1 MLKATDHNED
11 MMCVNLYAPNN
22 TTTTSMNQ
30 TLQEMQGDSQKHN
43 TNRRFTTPLS
53 VQGRARV
60 QKISKEMEDL
70 NNVINQGRSVYIY

>member
-30 TLQEMQGDSQKHN
+30 TLQEMQRDS
-43 TNRRFTTPLS
+43 
-53 VQGRARV
+53 
-60 QKISKEMEDL
+60 
-70 NNVINQGRSVYIY
+70 